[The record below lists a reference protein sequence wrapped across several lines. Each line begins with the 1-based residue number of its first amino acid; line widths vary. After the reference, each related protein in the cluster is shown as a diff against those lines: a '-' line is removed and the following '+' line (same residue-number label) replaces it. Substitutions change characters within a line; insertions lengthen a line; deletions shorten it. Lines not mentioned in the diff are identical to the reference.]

1 LAQTH
6 RLEKVLIQNLPGSD
20 VCQQFA
26 FHVRLMTVNN
36 LNFMRGGTFPTKAD
50 APLVVD
56 TDAVLPSSC
65 YELSQ
70 TGHASQGKFGEGNG
84 WTQMD
89 TDSVCHEEAQT
100 AQNFN
105 RETRQSC
112 ESSEGGAPR
121 GPNFNHIRLRRR
133 LRWTGR
139 TQRSQSNTQP
149 LAGSNDRQRISP
161 FMETF
166 SLRRAAFSLRL

>member
-1 LAQTH
+1 
-6 RLEKVLIQNLPGSD
+6 
-20 VCQQFA
+20 
-26 FHVRLMTVNN
+26 MTVNN

-105 RETRQSC
+105 RETRQPC

-121 GPNFNHIRLRRR
+121 GPNYNHEDHR
-133 LRWTGR
+133 
-139 TQRSQSNTQP
+139 
-149 LAGSNDRQRISP
+149 DRKEKSLLIP
-161 FMETF
+161 FSMC
-166 SLRRAAFSLRL
+166 SLRPFQVPFNPFPWE